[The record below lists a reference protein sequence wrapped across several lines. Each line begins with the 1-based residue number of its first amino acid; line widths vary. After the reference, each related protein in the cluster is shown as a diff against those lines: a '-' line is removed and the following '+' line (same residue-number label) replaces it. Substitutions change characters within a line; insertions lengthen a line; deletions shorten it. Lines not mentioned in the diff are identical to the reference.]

1 MSTTLDC
8 TARSEPGI
16 ARGRDRQRVH
26 LLLMLA
32 LTFSTG
38 VIDAVGY
45 LGLDRVFSANM
56 TGNVV
61 MLGMALLGGENLP
74 VARLALALAGFVVG
88 ALVAG
93 RVLRGAAPGWS
104 ARTTVLLGADSAVVL
119 VLSLVLLRFGTHPAD
134 PAGSAIT
141 SGLAL
146 AMGIQA
152 ATARFIAVRDVTTV
166 VLTSTLTALAADCW
180 PGAGSGLWHRR
191 AAVIGLLLVGA
202 AAGAGLLRW
211 HITPALLLS
220 AVVTGAV
227 AIAGHRAARS

>member
-1 MSTTLDC
+1 MSTTYERRLAADPT
-8 TARSEPGI
+8 TAR
-16 ARGRDRQRVH
+16 RRDHQRVH
-26 LLLMLA
+26 LVLLLA

-45 LGLDRVFSANM
+45 LGLDRVFTANM

-74 VARLALALAGFVVG
+74 VARLALALVGFAVG

-93 RVLRGAAPGWS
+93 RVLRRAAAGWS
-104 ARTTVLLGADSAVVL
+104 TRTTVLLGIVSAVVL
-119 VLSLVLLRFGTHPAD
+119 VLSLVLLRFGAHPAD

-141 SGLAL
+141 SGLAV

-152 ATARFIAVRDVTTV
+152 ATARFLAVRDVTTV
-166 VLTSTLTALAADCW
+166 VVTSTLTALAADCW
-180 PGAGSGLWHRR
+180 PTDKGGLWRR
-191 AAVIGLLLVGA
+191 RVAVIGLILLGA
-202 AAGAGLLRW
+202 AAGTALLKW

-220 AVVTGAV
+220 AVITGAV
-227 AIAGHRAARS
+227 AITGHRAARS